1 MSHVLLFC
9 FPKIRHIYN
18 LHAFCECMSIVFVSL
33 MFEYININ
41 IPRTNTLLQKKIIIY
56 LKKFSTTSPMYNIW
70 WIQFFCIVVTIWFI
84 EGCNYII
91 FYHFMPSCAMIV
103 WYVTKPSFPTTI
115 YTRGYG
121 FIGFRPCYP
130 TTTNLDFTTT
140 LVLFILLWTYLD
152 IYDFFQVTNFFLP
165 KWSM

>member
-1 MSHVLLFC
+1 MPFVNVCPLSSYHWCLNILTSTYLELTLC
-9 FPKIRHIYN
+9 F
-18 LHAFCECMSIVFVSL
+18 
-33 MFEYININ
+33 
-41 IPRTNTLLQKKIIIY
+41 KKIIFIY